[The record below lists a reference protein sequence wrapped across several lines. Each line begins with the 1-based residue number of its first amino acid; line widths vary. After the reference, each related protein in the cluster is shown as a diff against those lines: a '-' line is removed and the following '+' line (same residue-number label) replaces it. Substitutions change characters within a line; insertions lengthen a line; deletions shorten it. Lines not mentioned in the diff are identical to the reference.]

1 MASSGLFEIKPI
13 GSILEWDEEWESALW
28 CIVAWVVVVVFEE
41 DRTVASIAGYS
52 IPLYFSNDDRTNNE
66 TWKFIK

>member
-1 MASSGLFEIKPI
+1 M
-13 GSILEWDEEWESALW
+13 
-28 CIVAWVVVVVFEE
+28 FEE

-66 TWKFIK
+66 T